1 LARRRNNLERT
12 SAPAADSPATT
23 TQTANAD
30 DLFSF
35 VTPTEFVDL
44 PSQGRF
50 YPEGHPLHGV
60 DSLEIR
66 HMTAKE
72 EDILTSE
79 TLLRKGVAIDRLLQ
93 SVMMDKDIKV
103 DDLLVG
109 DKNALLVA
117 SRITGFGPDYLVT
130 LTCPSCA
137 AANETEIDLTTL
149 GISDSEET
157 EAAQVTGDGTYKVT
171 LPQTGVTV
179 ELKLLTSGDE
189 RSLMQGAEKRKKL
202 KLPENNATTQLN
214 ALIVSANGVTD
225 RAMITKLVGLLPL
238 RDAQFARATYEA
250 IKPDLDMGFPFTCES
265 CNHTTRMEM
274 PLTAEFFWPK
284 R

>member
-1 LARRRNNLERT
+1 MAKRRNNLERT
-12 SAPAADSPATT
+12 KAPAADSPALT
-23 TQTANAD
+23 TQTNPAD

-44 PSQGRF
+44 PSQGKF
-50 YPEGHPLHGV
+50 YAEDHPLHGV
-60 DSLEIR
+60 ESIEIR

-93 SVMMDKDIKV
+93 SVVVDKDLQI

-117 SRITGFGPDYLVT
+117 TRITGFGPDYAVT

-137 AANETEIDLTTL
+137 SPNETEIDLTSL
-149 GISDSEET
+149 ACAASET
-157 EAAQVTGDGTYKVT
+157 PDAAQLTGDGTYKVT
-171 LPQTGVTV
+171 LPSTEITV

-189 RSLMQGAEKRKKL
+189 RKILQSAEKRKKL
-202 KLPENNATTQLN
+202 KLPENNSTTLLN
-214 ALIVSANGVTD
+214 ALIVSANDVTD
-225 RAMITKLVGLLPL
+225 RAMIAKLVGLLPL

>member
-1 LARRRNNLERT
+1 MAKRRNNLERT
-12 SAPAADSPATT
+12 SAPAADSPVIT
-23 TQTANAD
+23 TQTNNAE

-44 PSQGRF
+44 PSEGKF
-50 YPEGHPLHGV
+50 YAEDHPLCGV
-60 DSLEIR
+60 ESIEIR

-93 SVMMDKDIKV
+93 SVMVDKDLDIN
-103 DDLLVG
+103 DLLVG

-130 LTCPSCA
+130 LGCPGCNTT
-137 AANETEIDLTTL
+137 NETEINLDELT
-149 GISDSEET
+149 ISDSEDT
-157 EAAQVTGDGTYKVT
+157 DDAQVTSAGTYEVT
-171 LPQTGVTV
+171 LPSTGVTV

-189 RSLMQGAEKRKKL
+189 RSLLQSTEKRKKL
-202 KLPENNATTQLN
+202 KLPENNATTLLS

-225 RAMITKLVGLLPL
+225 RAMINKLVSLLPIA
-238 RDAQFARATYEA
+238 DSKFARQTYNS
-250 IKPDLDMGFPFTCES
+250 IKPDMDMTFPFTCQS
-265 CNHTTRMEM
+265 CDHTTRMEM
-274 PLTAEFFWPK
+274 PLTAEFFWP
-284 R
+284 RQ